1 MKTLNISFKYQ
12 SFIITITVAM
22 VTLTHRNREGL
33 HEKPRNTKSIKLLT
47 FVTFIFAKAMTISS
61 SSIPLKRKRKKILL
75 CGKIKTI
82 KGELGYTSVMV

>member
-47 FVTFIFAKAMTISS
+47 FVTFIFAKAMAISS
-61 SSIPLKRKRKKILL
+61 SSIPLKRKGKKYFHVERL
-75 CGKIKTI
+75 KQ
-82 KGELGYTSVMV
+82 